1 MICGVPFAV
10 FGALVGVY
18 FRGLYND
25 VYFQIA
31 LITLIGLSAKN
42 AILIVE
48 FAVLLR
54 EQGKSL
60 MEAAVTAA
68 KMRFRPVVMTSMA
81 FILGCVPLAIS
92 SGAGAASRHSIGTAV
107 VVGML
112 SATIFVPLFIP
123 LFFVLISTVSDKFG
137 SKQKVELNNK
147 EVTK

>member
-1 MICGVPFAV
+1 
-10 FGALVGVY
+10 
-18 FRGLYND
+18 
-25 VYFQIA
+25 
-31 LITLIGLSAKN
+31 
-42 AILIVE
+42 
-48 FAVLLR
+48 
-54 EQGKSL
+54 

-137 SKQKVELNNK
+137 SKQKVELNK